1 MVWEAMTLDEYAALQ
16 RATGA
21 KVLKVQGTWW
31 TEPRPFFFRPLFP
44 FARITPQARNYPV
57 RSLVGGVLHL
67 VPSETAANSRM
78 HLFLY
83 DDPDGYC
90 LEQMAAKQRWVIKKA
105 SESFCARRIT
115 DLDHFVDQASGI
127 YRSFYHRTG
136 YFYKKE
142 RLNTDYFAA
151 WARPFFDQPKTVIMG
166 AYHKERLSAVDIS
179 YRVEDVIIDDI
190 FFSDNQSQSLR
201 VTDFLVHTL
210 RESAR
215 GSDARFIFRG
225 FPTGKQTLDDSKVNR
240 GCRIVMLP
248 AYCKINPMALYLGKT
263 FMNESYRKLMA
274 ITSYPDADGAAPNPR
289 QPR

>member
-31 TEPRPFFFRPLFP
+31 IEPRPFFFRPLFP
-44 FARITPQARNYPV
+44 FARITPQARNYPA
-57 RSLVGGVLHL
+57 RSLLGGVLHL
-67 VPSETAANSRM
+67 VPPETAANSRM
-78 HLFLY
+78 QLFLY
-83 DDPDGYC
+83 DDPGGYC

-127 YRSFYHRTG
+127 YRSFYDRTG
-136 YFYKKE
+136 YFYKRE
-142 RLNTDYFAA
+142 RLNRERFAA
-151 WARPFFDQPKTVIMG
+151 WARSFFDQPKTVIMG

-190 FFSDNQSQSLR
+190 FFSDTQSQSLR

-215 GSDARFIFRG
+215 GTDVRFIFRG

-240 GCRIVMLP
+240 GCRIVTFP
-248 AYCKINPMALYLGKT
+248 AYCKINRMALYLGKA
-263 FMNESYRKLMA
+263 FMSESYRKLRA
-274 ITSYPDADGAAPNPR
+274 ITSSPDADGAATSRGRPR
-289 QPR
+289 